1 MWKLKER
8 ERETYL
14 RAMCLHENACRRK
27 REGER
32 GERELCNNKL
42 IASFTVFIMSIL
54 LTYVI
59 MTWLLF
65 RILLQNVVK

>member
-1 MWKLKER
+1 MKMHVEER
-8 ERETYL
+8 ERG
-14 RAMCLHENACRRK
+14 
-27 REGER
+27 RE

>member
-1 MWKLKER
+1 MK
-8 ERETYL
+8 
-14 RAMCLHENACRRK
+14 RK

-32 GERELCNNKL
+32 GERELCKNKL
-42 IASFTVFIMSIL
+42 IASITVFIMSIL